1 MRNNTKSKLWAA
13 HTEQIKLGGRNW
25 RHETKNI
32 TYFFKS
38 AYRCLS
44 WGKSVL
50 WSSHAQR
57 FTSPAEFPCYRT
69 SQHSPHHLIS
79 VYVACTCVWL
89 CVCVVICWGG
99 GGSVGGGGDNK
110 WRQTWTSISV
120 ITRRAEQRQW
130 QTSAWGPSIYE
141 TGHASN
147 RKTPHTVMARGKAHR
162 QLITA
167 LNFDASP
174 RAGEK
179 IYIIPL
185 FLHRWWDTGC
195 VCVCRGVCV
204 CVCGVGGC
212 YTFVN

>member
-1 MRNNTKSKLWAA
+1 M
-13 HTEQIKLGGRNW
+13 
-25 RHETKNI
+25 
-32 TYFFKS
+32 
-38 AYRCLS
+38 
-44 WGKSVL
+44 
-50 WSSHAQR
+50 
-57 FTSPAEFPCYRT
+57 
-69 SQHSPHHLIS
+69 
-79 VYVACTCVWL
+79 
-89 CVCVVICWGG
+89 CVCVVVCWGG
-99 GGSVGGGGDNK
+99 GGGGGDNK

-147 RKTPHTVMARGKAHR
+147 RKTPHTVMARGNAHR

-195 VCVCRGVCV
+195 VCVGVCV
-204 CVCGVGGC
+204 CWCGGMLYLCELKGILHIHTKE
-212 YTFVN
+212 YTVSADYIYTLVYLLNYYNSLFPPERCALWGHGQLIGVWASVSWSIPYTSL